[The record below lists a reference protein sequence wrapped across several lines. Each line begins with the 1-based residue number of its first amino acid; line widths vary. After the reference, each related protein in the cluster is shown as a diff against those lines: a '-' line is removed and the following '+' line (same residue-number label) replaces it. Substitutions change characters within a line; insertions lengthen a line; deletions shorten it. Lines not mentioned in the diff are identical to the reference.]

1 MSYIFRGQGSKKNV
15 NLLAR
20 VYDSNVTKDGKV
32 HFIDVQID
40 HRDAEH
46 VTGDPQNDR
55 DLHLSSVRDKG
66 SKSGWNHNA
75 PYQQSQLDKIVESAG
90 PNKRP
95 ILNQAG
101 EKIGTDYAIKANV
114 MPGRARYS
122 HIINTKTVGQSDFQM
137 DDDTVQGQ
145 YDTMHNAK
153 EAIKADEA
161 AKAAKAAEA
170 KAAPAPET
178 EVEAEPEVAVEEEE
192 LEAGV

>member
-1 MSYIFRGQGSKKNV
+1 MSYTFRGLGSKKNV

-20 VYDSNVTKDGKV
+20 VYDSNVTKDGRV

-95 ILNQAG
+95 ILNQDG

-114 MPGRARYS
+114 MPGRARCS

-153 EAIKADEA
+153 EAIKAA
-161 AKAAKAAEA
+161 HKATSMTL
-170 KAAPAPET
+170 APKT
-178 EVEAEPEVAVEEEE
+178 KVKAEPEVAVEEEE
-192 LEAGV
+192 EELEAGV